1 MRPMGRD
8 VHPTERT
15 LDRARGA
22 LRSPDFRRLFLI
34 RLTGQA
40 GDGFFQ
46 AALVASVVFA
56 PSDQSTTVGLFKAGL
71 VTALPFTILGPFV
84 GVFIDRWPR
93 RGILALAPFV
103 KAAVVGLVL
112 FDPAR
117 AAIPFYAGALLVIS
131 VNRFYLATASAV
143 VPRIVPTSDL
153 LMANSLATVGG
164 TLALL
169 LGVFA
174 GSKAADAVGAVPV
187 VVAAAS
193 LWCVAALIARRV
205 QSDLAPLSVPESPE
219 LLRHEV
225 RKVLSQMRDGLGR
238 LVGTPRAIGPI
249 TSITVDQIGQ
259 GVVLTLAL
267 VVFRDVFG
275 QGVGSFA
282 NVIGAGGVGVLA
294 GILTIGPLE
303 DRFAK
308 ERIVAGAFGLGA
320 VALSFASVVLTG
332 WTILVASFAVG
343 VSFAWKKVPVDT
355 MVQESLPDGYRGRVF
370 AVYDVFY
377 NSARTMAAAIAIPLV
392 PAFGTRG
399 SLAFVGLVF
408 LLWAPV
414 LPRWLRGA
422 PEIRLVFVEGAR
434 SEEWPRAVRWGAAE
448 EPVEV
453 IRAALEERDGLR
465 RRTFRL
471 RLEDGTVLDVARPEP
486 GGHWTIERE
495 RTG

>member
-1 MRPMGRD
+1 MRPMTRGAR
-8 VHPTERT
+8 PAEGT

-22 LRSPDFRRLFLI
+22 LRSSDFRRLFFI
-34 RLTGQA
+34 RLAGQT

-46 AALVASVVFA
+46 AALVTSVVFA
-56 PSDQSTTVGLFKAGL
+56 PSEQSTTIGLFKAGV

-103 KAAVVGLVL
+103 KAALVGLVL
-112 FDPAR
+112 FDPTR
-117 AAIPFYAGALLVIS
+117 AAIPFYLGALLVIS

-143 VPRIVPTSDL
+143 VPRVVPTADL

-169 LGVFA
+169 VGVFT
-174 GSKAADAVGAVPV
+174 GGKVADAGGTVPV
-187 VVAAAS
+187 VVVAAG
-193 LWCVAALIARRV
+193 LWCLAALIAQGIR
-205 QSDLAPLSVPESPE
+205 SDLAPLSLPESAG

-225 RKVLSQMRDGLGR
+225 RRVVAEMSDGLSR
-238 LVGTPRAIGPI
+238 LVRTPRAIGPI

-275 QGVGSFA
+275 EGVGSFA

-294 GILTIGPLE
+294 GILSIGALE

-308 ERIVAGAFGLGA
+308 ERIVAGAFVLGA
-320 VALSFASVVLTG
+320 LALLFASAVLTG
-332 WTILVASFAVG
+332 WTILAASFVVG
-343 VSFAWKKVPVDT
+343 MSFAWKKVPVDT

-370 AVYDVFY
+370 SVYDVFY
-377 NSARTMAAAIAIPLV
+377 NSARTIAAAIAIAMV
-392 PAFGTRG
+392 PALGTRG
-399 SLAFVGLVF
+399 SLATIGLVF
-408 LLWAPV
+408 LMWAPV
-414 LPRWLRGA
+414 LPRWLRGV
-422 PEIRLVFVEGAR
+422 PEIRLVFVEGGRA
-434 SEEWPRAVRWGAAE
+434 EEWPRAVRWGAAE
-448 EPVEV
+448 EPVDV
-453 IRAALEERDGLR
+453 LRTALEERDGVR

-471 RLEDGTVLDVARPEP
+471 RLEDGTVLDVAREEP
-486 GGHWTIERE
+486 AGEWAIERE
-495 RTG
+495 GTA

>member
-1 MRPMGRD
+1 MRPMARD
-8 VHPTERT
+8 VQPTERT

-22 LRSPDFRRLFLI
+22 LRSADFRRLFLI
-34 RLTGQA
+34 RLSGQT

-56 PSDQSTTVGLFKAGL
+56 PSEQSTTVGLFKAGL
-71 VTALPFTILGPFV
+71 VTALPFTVLGPFV

-103 KAAVVGLVL
+103 KAALVGLVL

-117 AAIPFYAGALLVIS
+117 AAIPFYVGALLVIS

-143 VPRIVPTSDL
+143 VPRVVPTSDL

-169 LGVFA
+169 VGVFV
-174 GSKAADAVGAVPV
+174 GSKVADAVGAVPV
-187 VVAAAS
+187 VVAAAG
-193 LWCVAALIARRV
+193 LWCVAALIARSVR
-205 QSDLAPLSVPESPE
+205 SELAPLNLPGSPD

-225 RKVLSQMRDGLGR
+225 RRVLSQMRDGLAR
-238 LVGTPRAIGPI
+238 LLGTPRAIGPI

-282 NVIGAGGVGVLA
+282 NVIGAGGLGVLA
-294 GILTIGPLE
+294 GILTVGALE

-320 VALSFASVVLTG
+320 VALSFASVVLTD
-332 WTILVASFAVG
+332 WTILAASFVVG

-370 AVYDVFY
+370 AVYDVLY
-377 NSARTMAAAIAIPLV
+377 NSARTIAAAIAIPLV
-392 PAFGTRG
+392 PTFGTRG
-399 SLAFVGLVF
+399 SLAVVGLTF

-414 LPRWLRGA
+414 LPRWLRDA

-453 IRAALEERDGLR
+453 IRSALEERDGVR

-471 RLEDGTVLDVARPEP
+471 RLEDGTVLDVARPER
-486 GGHWTIERE
+486 GGDWAIEGE